1 MIKYIKK
8 HIQNMGLTKVF
19 NDLSELI
26 KRPRELILIE
36 LVIFL
41 IIFVIYV
48 LVWVIIFQF
57 GFKQPDALLGIESYR
72 LGETDIL
79 TYGLYITYALL
90 NLFVIIWAG
99 TKIKSFKESN
109 MFNKKIL
116 KIFDIIQY
124 IFAFIFGAFIGIIIY
139 WHVIKNLDSKKD
151 QKEDEKNW
159 EENAKKAEDELFKE
173 LKITNKKIKK
183 SSPK

>member
-90 NLFVIIWAG
+90 YVLTVF
-99 TKIKSFKESN
+99 
-109 MFNKKIL
+109 
-116 KIFDIIQY
+116 
-124 IFAFIFGAFIGIIIY
+124 
-139 WHVIKNLDSKKD
+139 
-151 QKEDEKNW
+151 
-159 EENAKKAEDELFKE
+159 
-173 LKITNKKIKK
+173 
-183 SSPK
+183 